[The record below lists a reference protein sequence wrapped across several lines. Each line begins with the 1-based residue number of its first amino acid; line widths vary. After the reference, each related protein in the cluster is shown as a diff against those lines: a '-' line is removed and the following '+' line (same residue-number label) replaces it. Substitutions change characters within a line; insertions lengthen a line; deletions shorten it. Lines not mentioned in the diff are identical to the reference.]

1 MEPRAF
7 LRAHVKNVHKLGM
20 KYMVWFGVP
29 FIGYYSEAYGRF
41 KGKYLKD
48 MKNLDCASLDPRF
61 PEVREY
67 LIETC
72 ERILREWDIDGFKFD
87 FIDMFRWSGEDPAV
101 AAILGA
107 SALAFAARRRRD

>member
-1 MEPRAF
+1 M
-7 LRAHVKNVHKLGM
+7 KNVHKLGM

-29 FIGYYSEAYGRF
+29 FIGYSSEAYGRF
-41 KGKYLKD
+41 KGKYLND

-72 ERILREWDIDGFKFD
+72 ERILREWISTDSSSILSTCSAGAAK
-87 FIDMFRWSGEDPAV
+87 ILQLRKITPA
-101 AAILGA
+101 AT
-107 SALAFAARRRRD
+107 